1 MRKLSLSLLTRVGHC
16 RGSSLA
22 TSSAAIENLEKAVA
36 ASDCCSTS
44 SIAVNWG
51 GHGASAGFATQAW
64 RTAHRYNFIQPVDTN
79 HINAVL
85 ESATS
90 LDHAAIPVLQYGAW
104 FDPDQVTRTLQRLP
118 RMLRYQRRKSSRAAA
133 DRAAVTSWR
142 LMDVLGSRLAQV
154 AVDCTDEQFTRAMWA
169 FGVSRR
175 HHAEAIHVACEQLP
189 RRLGSLTMSQLATTA
204 WSLAAATSS
213 APKPAQEPVRDALQA
228 IARHLVAT
236 RPANLSAPAP
246 PRAQIITGAAAT
258 PVTGGKDGAAAAASV
273 RVSPAADVVAAAVAA
288 GRAALDADQPW
299 MDHRSALKLA
309 WAFAALGVH
318 DTQALDAIGDAAAAR
333 IGTQLQVH
341 DGASGPLSPRAT
353 FLYWTIRGWQA
364 WPRPRPPRARTGGRP
379 SRYMRD
385 ERPRVVLRDFTLP
398 SLAPLL
404 GAFRR
409 LGYRHE
415 GLLQASAKHIVAS
428 AGPSFRVAP
437 ADLTRVTGAMEALRF
452 RNAPALAALL
462 GSSRLTAL
470 PAPVLTRLTA
480 LAAEWGV
487 PSRHSGGLFG
497 RLARQL
503 VARAWI
509 DSNTAG
515 DTTSTVAKDI
525 VFGSVGADAPTAENS
540 AAVAAAAADEGTAA
554 PQLDTLAKESWER
567 QLPSQSWRTDVSSLE
582 READLWQTTHRRP
595 EDVCQP
601 ADLARVLLA
610 LAKAG
615 FKESEPGAPLVGA
628 LFARVWPH
636 LTRLSGDALAG
647 LTLAAAHYGPYMD
660 RGTIPGLPVSHLEAI
675 QEATRTLLYRATT
688 DQSEGLRSLLSLK
701 VLIGK
706 NTDEAEKRTANTANE
721 AAELRQKMELSAGG
735 ALRLATALTLRPD
748 AVTDKELRAVLSVL
762 DVESTERKQLGELIG
777 RMRRKSRN
785 SVLPPRLLVAVGEVP
800 QGQ

>member
-1 MRKLSLSLLTRVGHC
+1 MRNLSLTLLSRLGHC
-16 RGSSLA
+16 RGSSFA
-22 TSSAAIENLEKAVA
+22 TASALIDTLDKAVA

-44 SIAVNWG
+44 SRTVNWG
-51 GHGASAGFATQAW
+51 GHSASVGFATQAW

-85 ESATS
+85 ESAT
-90 LDHAAIPVLQYGAW
+90 LLEHAAIPVLQYGAW
-104 FDPDQVTRTLQRLP
+104 FDPEQVTRTLQRLP

-154 AVDCTDEQFTRAMWA
+154 AVDCTDEQFARAMWA

-175 HHAEAIHVACEQLP
+175 HHAEVIRVACEQLP
-189 RRLGSLTMSQLATTA
+189 RRLGSLTMPQLATTA
-204 WSLAAATSS
+204 WSLAAATRS
-213 APKPAQEPVRDALQA
+213 APKPAQESVRDTLKA

-236 RPANLSAPAP
+236 RPANLSAPSS
-246 PRAQIITGAAAT
+246 PRAQIATGMAAT
-258 PVTGGKDGAAAAASV
+258 PLAGGKNGAAAAASV
-273 RVSPAADVVAAAVAA
+273 RLTPAADMVAAAVTA
-288 GRAALDADQPW
+288 GRAALDVDQPW

-333 IGTQLQVH
+333 IDTQMQAH
-341 DGASGPLSPRAT
+341 DGTAAPLVPRAT

-404 GAFRR
+404 AAFRR

-428 AGPSFRVAP
+428 AGPLLRVAP
-437 ADLTRVTGAMEALRF
+437 ADLTRLTGAMEILRF

-462 GSSRLTAL
+462 SCSRLTAL
-470 PAPVLTRLTA
+470 PAPVLARLTA

-487 PSRHSGGLFG
+487 PSRHSGGLYG
-497 RLARQL
+497 RLARQI

-509 DSNTAG
+509 NSDMVG
-515 DTTSTVAKDI
+515 DRTSTVAKDI
-525 VFGSVGADAPTAENS
+525 ILQGASADAPAAENL
-540 AAVAAAAADEGTAA
+540 AAAAAATADEVAEI
-554 PQLDTLAKESWER
+554 PQLDTFAKESWER
-567 QLPSQSWRTDVSSLE
+567 QLPSQSWRTDLSSLE
-582 READLWQTTHRRP
+582 REAEQWQASHRRP
-595 EDVCQP
+595 EDVCGP
-601 ADLARVLLA
+601 AELARVLLA

-636 LTRLSGDALAG
+636 LTLLPGDALAG
-647 LTLAAAHYGPYMD
+647 LALAAAHYGPHMD
-660 RGTIPGLPVSHLEAI
+660 RGAIPGLPVTHLEVI
-675 QEATRTLLYRATT
+675 REVTQTLLCRPAT
-688 DQSEGLRSLLSLK
+688 DQSEGLRSLISLK
-701 VLIGK
+701 GLLGK
-706 NTDEAEKRTANTANE
+706 STDEAEKRTASTASE
-721 AAELRQKMELSAGG
+721 AADLRREMGLSPGG

-748 AVTDKELRAVLSVL
+748 AVTEMELRAVLSVL
-762 DVESTERKQLGELIG
+762 ALESTERKQLGELIA

-785 SVLPPRLLVAVGEVP
+785 SVLPPRLLAAVEEAP